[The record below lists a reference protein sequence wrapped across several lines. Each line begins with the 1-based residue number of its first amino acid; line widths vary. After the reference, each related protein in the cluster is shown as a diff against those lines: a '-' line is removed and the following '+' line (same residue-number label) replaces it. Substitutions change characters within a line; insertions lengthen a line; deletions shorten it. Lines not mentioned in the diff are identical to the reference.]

1 MGRPAGEG
9 AGQGRAVSRT
19 LARPAAVAGQRVTGL
34 SREVLAD
41 LVAELGPR
49 WQPRQ
54 DAVARRAYTTTLS
67 S

>member
-1 MGRPAGEG
+1 M
-9 AGQGRAVSRT
+9 SRT